1 MAKILR
7 IMLLGIVLGVFP
19 FSVVWGQISE
29 RVYRTEYHIDTTKAR
44 QLSVELDNLS
54 FFKDNEFQG
63 PYVKGYSLPG
73 LWVQPKLVYYPL
85 KNIKVELGGHF
96 LLYHGANKY
105 PSMAYLD
112 IADWKGNQY
121 QKGSHILPYFR
132 AQVALSERFNIV
144 FGNLYGAANH
154 RLIEPLYN
162 PELNLT
168 CAPETGLQLLLCQ
181 FRADL
186 DERSRRR
193 SRGLEREPP
202 LVAAC

>member
-154 RLIEPLYN
+154 RIRN
-162 PELNLT
+162 
-168 CAPETGLQLLLCQ
+168 
-181 FRADL
+181 
-186 DERSRRR
+186 
-193 SRGLEREPP
+193 
-202 LVAAC
+202 

>member
-1 MAKILR
+1 
-7 IMLLGIVLGVFP
+7 MLLEIVLGAFP
-19 FSVVWGQISE
+19 FGVVCGQISE
-29 RVYRTEYHIDTTKAR
+29 RVYRTEYHIDTAKAR

-121 QKGSHILPYFR
+121 QNNCKNKSHN
-132 AQVALSERFNIV
+132 LSITPIIFV
-144 FGNLYGAANH
+144 FL
-154 RLIEPLYN
+154 LFL
-162 PELNLT
+162 LT
-168 CAPETGLQLLLCQ
+168 VRQMN
-181 FRADL
+181 
-186 DERSRRR
+186 
-193 SRGLEREPP
+193 
-202 LVAAC
+202 